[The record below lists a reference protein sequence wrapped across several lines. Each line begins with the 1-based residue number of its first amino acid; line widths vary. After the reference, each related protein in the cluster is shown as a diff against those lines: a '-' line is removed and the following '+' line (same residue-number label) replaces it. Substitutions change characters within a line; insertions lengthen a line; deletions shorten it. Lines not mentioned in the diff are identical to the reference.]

1 MHQVLILLFVGSLMI
16 CPFISFKYAARK
28 YKEGDLSKLKAY
40 GFFLFINS
48 LPIALFV
55 ILSLI
60 LVGIEELTGKAII
73 GDADARSFIILIA
86 FGLLLL
92 LNLSII
98 FIFYLRKIGR
108 EKIR

>member
-1 MHQVLILLFVGSLMI
+1 MHQILILLFVGSLMI
-16 CPFISFKYAARK
+16 CPFISFKYAAGK
-28 YKEGDLSKLKAY
+28 YKEGNLSKLKAY
-40 GFFLFINS
+40 GYFLSING

-60 LVGIEELTGKAII
+60 LVGIDELTGRAIV
-73 GDADARSFIILIA
+73 GEESARSFIILIA

-108 EKIR
+108 E